1 MKPELYV
8 DRLQQCSMPAHMCRG
23 HSLSNFW
30 LFVGR
35 KNNGFRVSSRDLK
48 WFEPWITWMVIL
60 EYLLGHHIFHQH
72 QNFGLPALCLL
83 YVCLTYHRVKTGN
96 YTRLNHGSPKQ
107 NRCLICKC
115 CKRCSLDLRQ
125 TYPLT
130 SARAS
135 CFAKQSKLFNFSSAE
150 TFART
155 SWHRQQVSGST
166 TNCAIVPKIR

>member
-1 MKPELYV
+1 
-8 DRLQQCSMPAHMCRG
+8 
-23 HSLSNFW
+23 
-30 LFVGR
+30 
-35 KNNGFRVSSRDLK
+35 
-48 WFEPWITWMVIL
+48 MVIL

-135 CFAKQSKLFNFSSAE
+135 CFAKQSKLFNFFSAE

-166 TNCAIVPKIR
+166 TNCAIVPKIRQLSRELIILCFEIRANMNPNMRQVRGMDYIRFCHHPQTKK